1 MAKNKTNRPAGRTRG
16 EHGESAAKSAG
27 TARSRRAAVRAE
39 GQPTGERTRR
49 RRRVEDGHG
58 SHPVATPESGTL
70 QLFFSQAARHP
81 LLTAAQE
88 VDLAKRIER
97 GDLEAKEQMVN
108 SNLRLVISNARKYQ
122 NLGLPLTDL
131 IQEGVLGLIRAAEKF
146 DWRRGFKFSTY
157 ATLWIRQSMQRALAN
172 TSRTIRIPVHI
183 EQRQRKVAK
192 AQLDLTNKLGRD
204 PTEEELA
211 AATDLELADVIA
223 LRDAPQ
229 ATASLDKP
237 IDEDGETALGDL
249 LQSDAP
255 EPIEEVAAGERTEV
269 VSSALGELP
278 EPERE
283 VIERRFGLAD
293 GQEKSRDAIA
303 KELGLSWQRVDKLER
318 DALQHLEQGG
328 RLEALR
334 DAA

>member
-1 MAKNKTNRPAGRTRG
+1 MANNKTNRPVGRARG
-16 EHGESAAKSAG
+16 EHNQ
-27 TARSRRAAVRAE
+27 TAETPRSRRATVRAE
-39 GQPTGERTRR
+39 GSAAGERKRTRR
-49 RRRVEDGHG
+49 RSRAEEGHG
-58 SHPVATPESGTL
+58 SHPAATPESGTL

-131 IQEGVLGLIRAAEKF
+131 IQEGVLGLIRASEKF

-172 TSRTIRIPVHI
+172 SSRTIRIPVHI

-192 AQLDLTNKLGRD
+192 ARRELNNKLGRE
-204 PTEEELA
+204 PTDEEVA
-211 AATDLELADVIA
+211 TATDLELADVIA
-223 LRDAPQ
+223 LQDAPQ

-237 IDEDGETALGDL
+237 IDEDGETVLGDL

-255 EPIEEVAAGERTEV
+255 EPIEEVAAGERTDV
-269 VSSALGELP
+269 VSSALDDLSP
-278 EPERE
+278 PERE
-283 VIERRFGLAD
+283 VIELRFGLAD

-318 DALQHLEQGG
+318 DALQHLQQGG